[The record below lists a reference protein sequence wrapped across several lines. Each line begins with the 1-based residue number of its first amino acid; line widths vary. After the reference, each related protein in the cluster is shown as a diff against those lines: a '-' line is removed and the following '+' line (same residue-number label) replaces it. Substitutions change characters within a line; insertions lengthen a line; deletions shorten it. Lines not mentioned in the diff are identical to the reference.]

1 MPKVIIN
8 EMKEKMEKT
17 IQHYK
22 NELKGVRTGRAS
34 VSLFDNIRV
43 MAYGTPTPL
52 NGVGTLHVAD
62 AHMVTLQP
70 WDTSLI
76 PAVEKAILSSGLGFN
91 PSNDGKLI
99 RIPIPK
105 LTEERRKEMVKL
117 IKKMAEETKVAV
129 RNERRDANDRIKK
142 REKDKNNP
150 ISEDESKRAQD
161 EVQKLI
167 DVQIKNVDDISAA
180 KEKELMEI

>member
-1 MPKVIIN
+1 MSKEIIN

-43 MAYGTPTPL
+43 EAYGTPTPL

-62 AHMVTLQP
+62 AHMVTVQP

-105 LTEERRKEMVKL
+105 LTEERRKELVKL
-117 IKKMAEETKVAV
+117 IKKMAEENKVAL
-129 RNERRDANDRIKK
+129 RNERRDANEKIKK
-142 REKDKNNP
+142 QEKDKAV
-150 ISEDESKRAQD
+150 SEDDSKRAQD
-161 EVQKLI
+161 EVQKLT
-167 DVQIKNVDDISAA
+167 DAQIKNIDDIAA
-180 KEKELMEI
+180 VKEKELMEI

>member
-1 MPKVIIN
+1 MSKTVIK

-17 IQHYK
+17 AQHFK
-22 NELKGVRTGRAS
+22 TELKGVRSGRAN

-43 MAYGTPTPL
+43 DAYGTPTPL

-62 AHMVTLQP
+62 AHMVTVQP

-76 PAVEKAILSSGLGFN
+76 PAIEKAIMSSGLGFN
-91 PSNDGKLI
+91 PSNDGKLV

-117 IKKMAEETKVAV
+117 VKKMAEDNKIAM
-129 RNERRDANDRIKK
+129 RNERRDANDKIKK
-142 REKDKNNP
+142 LEKDKT
-150 ISEDESKRAQD
+150 ISEDESKRAID
-161 EVQKLI
+161 EVQKI
-167 DVQIKNVDDISAA
+167 TDAQIKALDEVSAA

>member
-1 MPKVIIN
+1 MSKATIN

-17 IQHYK
+17 VQHYRG
-22 NELKGVRTGRAS
+22 ELKGVRTGRAS

-43 MAYGTPTPL
+43 EAYGTPTPL

-62 AHMVTLQP
+62 AHMVTVQP

-76 PAVEKAILSSGLGFN
+76 PVIEKAILSSGLGFN

-105 LTEERRKEMVKL
+105 LTEERRKELVKL

-129 RNERRDANDRIKK
+129 RNERRDANEKIKK
-142 REKDKNNP
+142 LEKDKA

-161 EVQKLI
+161 EVQKQT
-167 DVQIKNVDDISAA
+167 DMQIKNIDEIAAA

>member
-1 MPKVIIN
+1 MPKEIIN

-17 IQHYK
+17 VQHYK

-43 MAYGTPTPL
+43 DAYGTSTPL

-62 AHMVTLQP
+62 AHMITIQL

-76 PAVEKAILSSGLGFN
+76 SVVEKAILSSGLGFN

-105 LTEERRKEMVKL
+105 LTEERRKDLVKL
-117 IKKMAEETKVAV
+117 IKKMAEENKVAL
-129 RNERRDANDRIKK
+129 RNERRDANEKIKK
-142 REKDKNNP
+142 QEKDKAV
-150 ISEDESKRAQD
+150 SEDESKRAQD
-161 EVQKLI
+161 EVQKLT
-167 DVQIKNVDDISAA
+167 DAQIKAIDDIAA
-180 KEKELMEI
+180 VKEKELMEI

>member
-1 MPKVIIN
+1 MSKTVIN
-8 EMKEKMEKT
+8 EMKEKMDRT

-43 MAYGTPTPL
+43 QVYGAPTPL

-62 AHMVTLQP
+62 AHMVTVQP

-76 PAVEKAILSSGLGFN
+76 SAIEKAILSSGLGFN

-117 IKKMAEETKVAV
+117 IKKMAEETKVAL
-129 RNERRDANDRIKK
+129 RNERRDANEKIKK
-142 REKDKNNP
+142 LEKDKDNP
-150 ISEDESKRAQD
+150 ISEDESKRALD
-161 EVQKLI
+161 EVQKLT
-167 DVQIKNVDDISAA
+167 DAQIKNIDDISVA

>member
-1 MPKVIIN
+1 MLKETIN
-8 EMKEKMEKT
+8 EMKERMEKSV
-17 IQHYK
+17 QHYK
-22 NELKGVRTGRAS
+22 SELKGVRTGRAS
-34 VSLFDNIRV
+34 ISLFDNIRV
-43 MAYGTPTPL
+43 TAYGTPTPL

-62 AHMVTLQP
+62 ANMVTIQP

-117 IKKMAEETKVAV
+117 IKKMAEEAKVAV
-129 RNERRDANDRIKK
+129 RNERRDANERIKK
-142 REKDKNNP
+142 LEKDKEKP
-150 ISEDESKRAQD
+150 ISEDESKRALE
-161 EVQKLI
+161 EVQKI
-167 DVQIKNVDDISAA
+167 TDTQIKNVDDICSA
-180 KEKELMEI
+180 KEKDLMEI